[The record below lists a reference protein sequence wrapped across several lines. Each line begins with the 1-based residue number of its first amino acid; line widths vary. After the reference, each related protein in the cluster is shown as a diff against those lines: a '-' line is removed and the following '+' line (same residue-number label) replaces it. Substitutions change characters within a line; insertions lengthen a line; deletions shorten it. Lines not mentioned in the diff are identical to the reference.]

1 MGEVDPAFIQAQ
13 EHRPKPSITRAEGI
27 PLIDLSIISS
37 PGSNVDNDQALGGLV
52 EEIGNACK
60 NWGFFQVINHG
71 VPLAKRQSIEK
82 ASRIFFG
89 QPLEEKRKVRRSE
102 EKVLGYYDSE
112 HTKNVR
118 DWKEVFDLNVQ
129 DPTVVPASSK
139 PDDEELTRWFN
150 QWPEYP
156 TDLREVCE
164 EYAKEM
170 EKVAYKL
177 MELIALSLGLPKD
190 RFHGFFKE
198 QTSVVRLNHY
208 PPCPVP
214 DLALGVGRH
223 KDAFALTILA
233 QDDVG
238 GLEVKRKTDGEWLW
252 VKPTPNVYIINVG
265 DILQVWS
272 NDTYESVE
280 HRVMVNSGRERL
292 SIPFFLGPAHHTN
305 VQPLEELVNQQNPAK
320 YKPYNW
326 GKFLVTRKS
335 SNFQKL
341 DVENIQIH
349 HFKIPESELAEKLD

>member
-1 MGEVDPAFIQAQ
+1 MGEVDRAFIQPQ
-13 EHRPKPSITRAEGI
+13 EHRPKPDFTRAEGI

-37 PGSNVDNDQALGGLV
+37 PNSNLENDQALGALV
-52 EEIGNACK
+52 EEIGDACK

-71 VPLAKRQSIEK
+71 VPLAKRQNIEK
-82 ASRIFFG
+82 ASRIFFD

-102 EKVLGYYDSE
+102 EKVLGYYDTE
-112 HTKNVR
+112 HTRNIR

-129 DPTVVPASSK
+129 DPTVVPASYK

-156 TDLREVCE
+156 ADLREVCE
-164 EYAKEM
+164 EYATEM
-170 EKVAYKL
+170 EKLAYKL
-177 MELIALSLGLPKD
+177 TELIALSLGLPED
-190 RFHGFFKE
+190 RFHGFFEE
-198 QTSVVRLNHY
+198 QTSFIRLNHY

-223 KDAFALTILA
+223 KDGIVLTILA

-238 GLEVKRKTDGEWLW
+238 GLQVKRKTDGEWLW
-252 VKPTPNVYIINVG
+252 VKPTPNAYIINVG
-265 DILQVWS
+265 DIIQVWS

-280 HRVMVNSGRERL
+280 HRAMVNSGRERF
-292 SIPFFLGPAHHTN
+292 SIPYFLAPAHYTT
-305 VQPLEELVNQQNPAK
+305 VQPLEELTNQQNPAK

-326 GKFLVTRKS
+326 GKYLVTRKR

-349 HFKIPESELAEKLD
+349 HFKIPESESAEKLD